1 MMRIPLK
8 RALGGHLSPSPS
20 LSLSLS
26 LSRCHLA
33 RAHVRTLSDSTCLLF
48 QCPCFRKDVQLYDDP
63 TPEKLN

>member
-33 RAHVRTLSDSTCLLF
+33 RAHVRTLLRFDLSHSK
-48 QCPCFRKDVQLYDDP
+48 CPCFRKDVQLYDDP